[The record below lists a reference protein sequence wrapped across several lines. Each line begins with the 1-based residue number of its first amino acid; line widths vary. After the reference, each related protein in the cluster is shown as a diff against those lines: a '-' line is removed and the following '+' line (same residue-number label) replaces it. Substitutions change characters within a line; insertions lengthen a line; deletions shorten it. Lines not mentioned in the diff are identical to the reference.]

1 MTETARVFDRAAV
14 RAKRDR
20 AAAGFAAHDFLV
32 DEVAER
38 LAERLAD
45 VARAF
50 PVALDLGCHTGQI
63 AARLGGR
70 GGIETLVQADL
81 SPIMAGRSRGL
92 GVASDEELLPFAR
105 HSFDLIVSN
114 LSLHWV
120 NDLPGALAQINAC
133 LKPDGLFLAAML
145 GGETL
150 HELRRSL
157 MPAEIEIEGGASP
170 RVSPFAEL
178 QVLGS
183 LLQRA
188 GLALPVVDCD
198 TITVDYGDALALMRE
213 LRGMG
218 EANAAHGR
226 RKSVSRRATLLR
238 AAALYGEIF
247 GDGDGRVPA
256 TFQVLYLAGWAP
268 HEMQPQPLKPGSAK
282 SRLADALGVQETSVG
297 EKAAPAQARLR
308 DERD

>member
-1 MTETARVFDRAAV
+1 M
-14 RAKRDR
+14 
-20 AAAGFAAHDFLV
+20 
-32 DEVAER
+32 
-38 LAERLAD
+38 
-45 VARAF
+45 
-50 PVALDLGCHTGQI
+50 Q
-63 AARLGGR
+63 
-70 GGIETLVQADL
+70 
-81 SPIMAGRSRGL
+81 
-92 GVASDEELLPFAR
+92 
-105 HSFDLIVSN
+105 
-114 LSLHWV
+114 
-120 NDLPGALAQINAC
+120 
-133 LKPDGLFLAAML
+133 
-145 GGETL
+145 
-150 HELRRSL
+150 
-157 MPAEIEIEGGASP
+157 AEIEIEGGASP